1 MFLDDFA
8 HGALTTIELTVY
20 SGLLGFAIALVAGTA
35 MLSRFRVLRF
45 VARTYTE
52 VFRGA
57 SELVILY
64 VFVFGI
70 PQWTP
75 LDLPTFGAAVVA
87 LALNIGG
94 YEAEVVRGAVQ
105 AVPRGQTEAAIA
117 LNMPPLLRLRRII
130 VPQAL
135 VSMLPPINVL
145 TVQLLKASA
154 LVSIIGL
161 TDLTSASEHAVRLTL
176 NNVRFYGEA
185 LIAYYIIATVI
196 NQLFRVTERALR
208 RGRDIGGARRAP
220 TPPPPPPSIGV

>member
-1 MFLDDFA
+1 MFLDTLA
-8 HGALTTIELTVY
+8 HGALTTVELTVY

-35 MLSRFRVLRF
+35 MLSRFRAVRL

-57 SELVILY
+57 SELVILFIFVY
-64 VFVFGI
+64 GLAEWTAVKLPVF
-70 PQWTP
+70 
-75 LDLPTFGAAVVA
+75 LAAVIA
-87 LALNIGG
+87 LALSIGG

-117 LNMPPLLRLRRII
+117 LNMSPLLRLRRII

-161 TDLTSASEHAVRLTL
+161 TDLTEASKHAVNLTG
-176 NNVRFYGEA
+176 NSVRFYGEA
-185 LIAYYIIATVI
+185 LIGYYIIATII
-196 NQLFRVTERALR
+196 NQIFHVTERGLR
-208 RGRDIGGARRAP
+208 RGRDVGGAV
-220 TPPPPPPSIGV
+220 GG

>member
-1 MFLDDFA
+1 MAFLHELGD
-8 HGALTTIELTVY
+8 GALTTIELTVY

-35 MLSRFRVLRF
+35 MLARFRAVRF

-57 SELVILY
+57 SEIVVLFI
-64 VFVFGI
+64 FVYG
-70 PQWTP
+70 TS
-75 LDLPTFGAAVVA
+75 LPTFLAAVIA
-87 LALNIGG
+87 LALSIGG

-117 LNMPPLLRLRRII
+117 LNMSPVLRLRRVI

-154 LVSIIGL
+154 LVSIATI
-161 TDLTSASEHAVRLTL
+161 TDLTFAADKVIELTG
-176 NNVRFYGEA
+176 NDVRFYGEI
-185 LIAYYIIATVI
+185 LVGYYIIATII
-196 NQLFRVTERALR
+196 NMLFRATERGLK
-208 RGRDIGGARRAP
+208 RGRDVGGVV
-220 TPPPPPPSIGV
+220 G